1 MKLFWPNSA
10 PSQAGAAPLEP
21 VEMHMPNQDESIF
34 SQLHSH
40 GCVFKQRIRI
50 FKQETDDTFHS
61 SLFTPVGVLFIA
73 FFLNV
78 FAISNHTQP

>member
-1 MKLFWPNSA
+1 MKTFWPSSV

-21 VEMHMPNQDESIF
+21 AEMYMPNWDESLF

-40 GCVFKQRIRI
+40 SCVFKQRIRI

-61 SLFTPVGVLFIA
+61 SLFTPVGGSVHGILN
-73 FFLNV
+73 FL
-78 FAISNHTQP
+78 AISNHTQP

>member
-40 GCVFKQRIRI
+40 GCVFKQSESLNKRQMI
-50 FKQETDDTFHS
+50 HS
-61 SLFTPVGVLFIA
+61 IPPYLHQWEFCS
-73 FFLNV
+73 
-78 FAISNHTQP
+78 